1 MRCAIYARVSTE
13 LDSQKDS
20 VSHQISFFNR
30 YVEEKA
36 WTIYDIYKDE
46 GVSGTSI
53 KKRKEIQRLMKDA
66 RAKKFDYVLFKSIS
80 RFARDIQ
87 DGINMKRELDTLG
100 IGMIFIEQNIDTKTA
115 DGELMFSIHLTVAQ
129 QESEQISKRVKFGKR
144 EKAKK
149 GKFNGSLPPFG
160 YRRNGN
166 QLELDPQYAPYV
178 KEIFRLYLYEDWGLQ
193 RIAKHLSKRGIPTPR
208 KVQGAKNA
216 GELWQQ
222 STVKIILTNPMYTGN
237 MVQNRSEVISIRTKN
252 RKLLSESQ
260 QTVVTGTHEAL
271 VTEEEFEEVQ
281 AKLER
286 KGTKRSNGQES
297 LFAHI
302 AVCADC
308 GTGMHYKND
317 RKAYLCGRYQKYGK
331 TFCSHHLIKADK
343 LLSEVVA
350 MLKELT
356 EEGVKKKKLIEIAKK
371 EAGKHVA
378 NHDIELKQIDKRIQQ
393 LSKKQSNLL
402 DLLNEGDLTKDEWRT
417 QNEFIR
423 EEVTQLSA
431 RKLELQSLIGKEKD
445 MDSQINA
452 FEKQVSKLIH
462 LNIEDEKVLKQVIH
476 KLIHKIEVFE
486 GGKIKIHFNF
496 INPVAKMG
504 A

>member
-1 MRCAIYARVSTE
+1 MNHYR
-13 LDSQKDS
+13 
-20 VSHQISFFNR
+20 N
-30 YVEEKA
+30 
-36 WTIYDIYKDE
+36 
-46 GVSGTSI
+46 
-53 KKRKEIQRLMKDA
+53 
-66 RAKKFDYVLFKSIS
+66 
-80 RFARDIQ
+80 
-87 DGINMKRELDTLG
+87 
-100 IGMIFIEQNIDTKTA
+100 
-115 DGELMFSIHLTVAQ
+115 
-129 QESEQISKRVKFGKR
+129 
-144 EKAKK
+144 
-149 GKFNGSLPPFG
+149 KFNGSLPPFG

-178 KEIFRLYLYEDWGLQ
+178 KGIFRLYLYEDWGLQ

-222 STVKIILTNPMYTGN
+222 STVKIILTNPMYTGSI
-237 MVQNRSEVISIRTKN
+237 VQNRSEVMSISTKN

-281 AKLER
+281 TKLER
-286 KGTKRSNGQES
+286 KGWKRSNGQES

-302 AVCADC
+302 AVCAEC

-331 TFCSHHLIKADK
+331 TFCSHHLIKANK

-356 EEGVKKKKLIEIAKK
+356 EEGVKKKKLIEVAKR
-371 EAGKHVA
+371 EAGQHVV
-378 NHDIELKQIDKRIQQ
+378 NHDTELKQIEKRIQQ
-393 LSKKQSNLL
+393 LTKKQSNLL
-402 DLLNEGDLTKDEWRT
+402 DLLNEGDLIKDEWRT

-445 MDSQINA
+445 MDSQIHA
-452 FEKQVSKLIH
+452 FEKQVDLC
-462 LNIEDEKVLKQVIH
+462 Q
-476 KLIHKIEVFE
+476 
-486 GGKIKIHFNF
+486 
-496 INPVAKMG
+496 
-504 A
+504 

>member
-1 MRCAIYARVSTE
+1 VG
-13 LDSQKDS
+13 L
-20 VSHQISFFNR
+20 
-30 YVEEKA
+30 
-36 WTIYDIYKDE
+36 
-46 GVSGTSI
+46 
-53 KKRKEIQRLMKDA
+53 
-66 RAKKFDYVLFKSIS
+66 
-80 RFARDIQ
+80 
-87 DGINMKRELDTLG
+87 
-100 IGMIFIEQNIDTKTA
+100 
-115 DGELMFSIHLTVAQ
+115 
-129 QESEQISKRVKFGKR
+129 
-144 EKAKK
+144 
-149 GKFNGSLPPFG
+149 KFNGSLPPFG

-166 QLELDPQYAPYV
+166 KLELDPQYAPYV
-178 KEIFRLYLYEDWGLQ
+178 KEIFRLFLYEDWGLQ

-237 MVQNRSEVISIRTKN
+237 MVQNRSKVISIRTKN
-252 RKLLSESQ
+252 RKQLSENQ
-260 QTVVTGTHEAL
+260 QTIVTATHEAL

-281 AKLER
+281 AKLKR
-286 KGTKRSNGQES
+286 KGKKRSNGQES
-297 LFAHI
+297 LFAHL

-331 TFCSHHLIKADK
+331 TFFSHHLIKADK
-343 LLSEVVA
+343 LLSEVLA
-350 MLKELT
+350 TLKELT
-356 EEGVKKKKLIEIAKK
+356 EEGVKKKKLIEVAKK

-393 LSKKQSNLL
+393 LSRKQSNLF
-402 DLLNEGDLTKDEWRT
+402 LLNEGDLTKDEWKT
-417 QNEFIR
+417 QNELIR

-445 MDSQINA
+445 MDSQIHA

-476 KLIHKIEVFE
+476 KLINKIEVFE
-486 GGKIKIHFNF
+486 GGTIKIHFNF
-496 INPVAKMG
+496 ISPVAKMG